1 MVIDLFSLQR
11 NSAMKKIAFAMEKF
25 SRYAGGAES
34 YAVSLATTLIENGWD
49 VHLFGEEWDGEP
61 KEAHFHEIY
70 IPKFLPAWIKLLLFA
85 WKHKKIIQ
93 KQHYDVVMGFGNT
106 IYMNVYQS
114 HGGVHQLSTARK
126 VYAEKNP
133 LRRVVKR
140 VLILL
145 SMKQWT
151 RAWIEAAPFRLNP
164 RPRIVAIAHMIKKD
178 MESFFHTNP
187 NEIEIIYNGVDT
199 KRYNSSLRQ
208 RMRGP
213 LRKQWGVSENDAVFL
228 FVSYDLKKKG
238 IEPLVEAAAELKRIG
253 NDNFKIIVVG
263 GLPYSS
269 LARLI
274 EHLGLKNNIIFVG
287 RVKSI
292 DEFYANSDVFVLP
305 TYYDACSLVVI
316 EAMASGLPSIT
327 TTFNGASGIIADG
340 KNGYILSHPP
350 DSSDLADK
358 MHLLMDNEK
367 RQRMSEE
374 AFRTGQEYSAE
385 RNHREMMRVLDEVAT
400 LRKPF

>member
-1 MVIDLFSLQR
+1 MAIVLFSLQR
-11 NSAMKKIAFAMEKF
+11 NSSMKKIAFAMEKF

-34 YAVSLATTLIENGWD
+34 YAVSLATTLIDNGWE
-49 VHLFGEEWDGEP
+49 VHLFGEAWDSEP
-61 KEAHFHEIY
+61 KEAHFHEIH
-70 IPKFLPAWIKLLLFA
+70 IPRFLPAWIKLLLFA
-85 WKHKKIIQ
+85 WKHKKITE
-93 KQHYDVVMGFGNT
+93 KQNYDVVLGFGNT
-106 IYMNVYQS
+106 IYMNAYQS

-133 LRRVVKR
+133 SLRIVKR
-140 VLILL
+140 ILIVL

-164 RPRIVAIAHMIKKD
+164 RPRIIAIAHMIKKD
-178 MESFFHTNP
+178 MESFFHTSTD
-187 NEIEIIYNGVDT
+187 EIEIIYNGVDT
-199 KRYNSSLRQ
+199 KRYNRSLRE

-213 LRKQWGVSENDAVFL
+213 LRDQLSIRESDVVFL

-238 IEPLVEAAAELKRIG
+238 IESLIEAAAELKKIG

-263 GLPYSS
+263 GSPYRS
-269 LARLI
+269 LVRLI
-274 EHLGLKNNIIFVG
+274 DHLGLKDNIIFAG

-327 TTFNGASGIIADG
+327 TTFNGASGIIVDG
-340 KNGYILSHPP
+340 RNGYIISHPP
-350 DSSDLADK
+350 DPADLADK
-358 MHLLMDNEK
+358 MHLLMDNK
-367 RQRMSEE
+367 RRQKMSEE
-374 AFRTGQEYSAE
+374 AFSTGREYSAE
-385 RNHREMMRVLDEVAT
+385 RNHREMMRMLNEVAK
-400 LRKPF
+400 L

>member
-1 MVIDLFSLQR
+1 
-11 NSAMKKIAFAMEKF
+11 MKKIAFAMENF

-34 YAVSLATTLIENGWD
+34 YAVSLATTLINNGWE
-49 VHLFGEEWDGEP
+49 VHLFGETSDGEP
-61 KEAHFHEIY
+61 KEAHFHEIH
-70 IPKFLPAWIKLLLFA
+70 IPRFLPAWIKLLLFA
-85 WKHKKIIQ
+85 WKHKIITQ

-114 HGGVHQLSTARK
+114 HGGVHRLSTARK
-126 VYAEKNP
+126 VYAEKNHL
-133 LRRVVKR
+133 LRIAKR
-140 VLILL
+140 ILILL
-145 SMKQWT
+145 SLKQWT

-164 RPRIVAIAHMIKKD
+164 RPKIVAIAHMIKKD
-178 MESFFHTNP
+178 MESFFHTNAD
-187 NEIEIIYNGVDT
+187 EIEIIYNGVDT
-199 KRYNSSLRQ
+199 ERYNSSMRQ

-213 LRKQWGVSENDAVFL
+213 LRDQLGIQESDVVFL

-238 IEPLVEAAAELKRIG
+238 VEPLVEAAATLKRTG
-253 NDNFKIIVVG
+253 NDKFKIIVAG
-263 GLPYSS
+263 ELPYRS
-269 LARLI
+269 LIKLI
-274 EHLGLKNNIIFVG
+274 EHLGLKDNVIFAG

-292 DEFYANSDVFVLP
+292 DEFYANSDAFVLP

-350 DSSDLADK
+350 DPSDLANK

-374 AFRTGQEYSAE
+374 AFITGQEYSAE
-385 RNHREMMRVLDEVAT
+385 RNHREMMRVLSEVAI
-400 LRKPF
+400 L

>member
-1 MVIDLFSLQR
+1 
-11 NSAMKKIAFAMEKF
+11 MEKF

-34 YAVSLATTLIENGWD
+34 YTVSLATTLIENGWE
-49 VHLFGEEWDGEP
+49 VHFFGESWDGEP
-61 KEAHFHEIY
+61 KEALFHEIH
-70 IPKFLPAWIKLLLFA
+70 IPRFLPSWIKILLFA
-85 WKHKKIIQ
+85 WKHKKMTE

-126 VYAEKNP
+126 VYAENNVI
-133 LRRVVKR
+133 RRVAKR
-140 VLILL
+140 IIILL
-145 SMKQWT
+145 STKQWA

-164 RPRIVAIAHMIKKD
+164 RPKIIAIAHMIKKD
-178 MESFFHTNP
+178 MESFFHTSV

-199 KRYNSSLRQ
+199 ERYNGSLRQ
-208 RMRGP
+208 RLRGQ
-213 LRKQWGVSENDAVFL
+213 LRDQWGVSENDVVFL

-238 IEPLVEAAAELKRIG
+238 IESLVEAAAELKRSG
-253 NDNFKIIVVG
+253 KENFKVVIAG
-263 GLPYSS
+263 GLPYRS
-269 LARLI
+269 LVKHI
-274 EHLGLKNNIIFVG
+274 EHLGLQNTVIFAG

-316 EAMASGLPSIT
+316 EAMASAIPSIT
-327 TTFNGASGIIADG
+327 TIFNGASGIIADG
-340 KNGYILSHPP
+340 KNGYIISHPP
-350 DSSDLADK
+350 DPSNLADK

-385 RNHREMMRVLDEVAT
+385 RNHREMMRVLDEAAT
-400 LRKPF
+400 L